1 MVGPDRDMANPRAN
15 RDQQARFDI
24 GALEQ
29 RVYGVEKAVNDISSS
44 IAALSTKI
52 DERSRTPWAT
62 LIAAAGFLLLF
73 MSTVGV
79 LAYRPIE
86 ADQARHER
94 RLNAMDERYVAD
106 LQRDNDRLRSEV
118 MSRMRPTAP

>member
-1 MVGPDRDMANPRAN
+1 MGERDMAVARN

-79 LAYRPIE
+79 LAYRPVQS
-86 ADQARHER
+86 DLDRHET
-94 RLNAMDERYVAD
+94 RLNAMDERYIAD
-106 LQRDNDRLRSEV
+106 LQRDNDRLRAELLL
-118 MSRMRPTAP
+118 RAPK

>member
-1 MVGPDRDMANPRAN
+1 MAGGDVANPRAN

-79 LAYRPIE
+79 LAYRPVQS
-86 ADQARHER
+86 DLDRHER
-94 RLNAMDERYVAD
+94 RLNSFDERYVAD
-106 LQRDNDRLRSEV
+106 LQRDNDRLRSELLL
-118 MSRMRPTAP
+118 RAAPAR

>member
-1 MVGPDRDMANPRAN
+1 MAERDVATARTS
-15 RDQQARFDI
+15 RDQQARYDI

-86 ADQARHER
+86 ADIARHER
-94 RLNAMDERYVAD
+94 RLNATDDRYVAD
-106 LQRDNDRLRSEV
+106 LQRDNDRLRAELLLRV
-118 MSRMRPTAP
+118 QQVERPR

>member
-1 MVGPDRDMANPRAN
+1 MAVTDMANARAG
-15 RDQQARFDI
+15 RDQQARYDI

-29 RVYGVEKAVNDISSS
+29 RVYGLEKLATDISAS
-44 IAALSTKI
+44 IAALGTKI

-86 ADQARHER
+86 ADIARHER
-94 RLNAMDERYVAD
+94 RLGAIDERYIAD
-106 LQRDNDRLRSEV
+106 LQRDIDRLRSEV
-118 MSRMRPTAP
+118 MSRDRRPQ